1 MYVKEMTGRQTP
13 KEGDMD
19 RTVSESA
26 LIQRINRVLAHK
38 GERLSVQRPG
48 QSRDWNACRYEV
60 IDTHSNTLVCAT
72 NDLESL
78 ARDVGVMHE
87 IETLRVD

>member
-1 MYVKEMTGRQTP
+1 
-13 KEGDMD
+13 MD
-19 RTVSESA
+19 RTVSESG
-26 LIQRINRVLAHK
+26 LIRRINRALAHK
-38 GERLSVQRPG
+38 GERLSVLRPG

-60 IDTHSNTLVCAT
+60 IDTHSNTLACAT
-72 NDLESL
+72 NDLERL